1 MKKIMK
7 KTFYSPRLEREFE
20 LDVCTPSADQ
30 IVGDG
35 SDITIVRALALEK
48 ILFNDLA
55 GAVNFQWKEIG
66 NGAIIVD
73 LFDDAGTHVVGVGDV
88 CPKGLKNDVARSFPE
103 ATAWSRAISAA
114 VVKYLGFEGRVY
126 TDDSFEIE
134 KEDSF
139 EPTKSTVSEVDES
152 EENPLDAATTVSG
165 EDEKEKPLDP
175 KEVVFTTGKVKGMKL
190 GEIIESDDPEL
201 FPYVQK
207 KPGIPRGRMYLE
219 YMVEKNRITDKEC
232 CEATKALLSA

>member
-1 MKKIMK
+1 MK
-7 KTFYSPRLEREFE
+7 KTLYSPRLEREFE

-30 IVGDG
+30 IVGYG
-35 SDITIVRALALEK
+35 YDITIVIDLALEK

-126 TDDSFEIE
+126 TDASFEIE
-134 KEDSF
+134 KDDSF
-139 EPTKSTVSEVDES
+139 GPPRATVSV
-152 EENPLDAATTVSG
+152 G
-165 EDEKEKPLDP
+165 DEKEKPLDP

>member
-1 MKKIMK
+1 MK
-7 KTFYSPRLEREFE
+7 KTLYSPRLSKDFE

-55 GAVNFQWKEIG
+55 GAVTFQWKEIG

-88 CPKGLKNDVARSFPE
+88 CSKGLKNDVARSFPE

-126 TDDSFEIE
+126 TDASFEIE

-139 EPTKSTVSEVDES
+139 EPTKSTVSSEVDEA
-152 EENPLDAATTVSG
+152 EENPLDAATTVSSG
-165 EDEKEKPLDP
+165 EEAETTIDP

-190 GEIIESDDPEL
+190 GEIIESDDAEL

-219 YMVEKNRITDKEC
+219 YMVDKNRIADKEC
-232 CEATKALLSA
+232 REATKALLSA